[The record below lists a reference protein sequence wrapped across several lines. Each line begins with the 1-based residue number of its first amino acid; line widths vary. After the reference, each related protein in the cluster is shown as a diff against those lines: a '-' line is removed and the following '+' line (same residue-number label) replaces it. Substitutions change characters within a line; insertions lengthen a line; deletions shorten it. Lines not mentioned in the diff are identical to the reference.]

1 VIDLFKVFMS
11 EESVKLT
18 SETLISG
25 YIGQGPK
32 VEAFEKL
39 LAKRFKTPYV
49 NTVNSATSAIHLALH
64 YLKGKHH
71 QDEVLTTPLTC
82 TATNWPILANGL
94 KLRWVDVDV
103 NTCNMDLDDLRK
115 KLSPRTLAIMVV
127 HWGGYPCDLDKLRE
141 IQDECEQRFGHR
153 PPIIEDCAHAW
164 GSTYRGDLIGSHGN
178 TTIFSFQ
185 AIKHLTS
192 GDGGLLVSPDMEH
205 FRKARLLRWYGLDRE
220 SSADFR
226 CAQNVSDWGFK
237 FHMNDIAAAIA
248 LGNYEPSRLNVL
260 LHKANGAYFNLHL
273 QKIPGL
279 TQLENDPI
287 KDSAFWI
294 YTIRVKDRPAF
305 IRMMS
310 DRGIAVSQVH
320 ARNDHHNCVK
330 EFREYLPGMDVLAE
344 DLICIPCGWWL
355 TDEDRKHIVD
365 SIRGG
370 W

>member
-1 VIDLFKVFMS
+1 LA
-11 EESVKLT
+11 
-18 SETLISG
+18 
-25 YIGQGPK
+25 
-32 VEAFEKL
+32 AF
-39 LAKRFKTPYV
+39 PV
-49 NTVNSATSAIHLALH
+49 VHHLAANLQD
-64 YLKGKHH
+64 YL
-71 QDEVLTTPLTC
+71 
-82 TATNWPILANGL
+82 N
-94 KLRWVDVDV
+94 
-103 NTCNMDLDDLRK
+103 
-115 KLSPRTLAIMVV
+115 
-127 HWGGYPCDLDKLRE
+127 
-141 IQDECEQRFGHR
+141 
-153 PPIIEDCAHAW
+153 
-164 GSTYRGDLIGSHGN
+164 
-178 TTIFSFQ
+178 
-185 AIKHLTS
+185 
-192 GDGGLLVSPDMEH
+192 
-205 FRKARLLRWYGLDRE
+205 
-220 SSADFR
+220 
-226 CAQNVSDWGFK
+226 
-237 FHMNDIAAAIA
+237 
-248 LGNYEPSRLNVL
+248 
-260 LHKANGAYFNLHL
+260 HL